1 MTFRIVKSLVYA
13 FTKIEFIDF
22 KKNFIPKVSLF
33 QKLSLY

>member
-1 MTFRIVKSLVYA
+1 MTFHIVKSLVYA